1 MAGLAPP
8 TQIISAVTA
17 TRPMVEALF
26 DELRGA
32 TLDHP
37 GVTRAPYGEG
47 EAFAHAMLARKARAL
62 GYEVSHD
69 LALNTYVTL
78 PGRDR
83 SAPVLMTGSHLDSV
97 PHGGN
102 YDGAAGV
109 VAGLAAL
116 QALRALCP
124 QPERDV
130 TVMAIRAEESVWFQV
145 SYVGSRGA
153 FGILPPAA
161 LDSATR
167 IDSGR
172 SLASHMADQ
181 GADVAALREGRRH
194 LDPARIASF
203 VELHIEQAPSLLE
216 AGRPIAVGT
225 GIPGNFRYPDITI
238 SGEQAHVGLPRRFRR
253 DAALA
258 GADFATGMDR
268 IWEEHEAAGIP
279 MATTIGRFHTDAAL
293 HGMTSVPGRFL
304 MSLDVRAYDE
314 AVLAA
319 LERRVL
325 TMVAEIES
333 RRGVRFDLGA
343 RASAPVGPV
352 APLVRECL
360 ERQAIAHGL
369 DWQPLG
375 SPASHD
381 AATFAAMGVPMGM
394 VFVRN
399 ANGSH
404 NPDEAMDIDD
414 LMAGI
419 TILAGWMLESATA
432 STAG

>member
-1 MAGLAPP
+1 MTSPADLAA
-8 TQIISAVTA
+8 AVAA
-17 TRPMVEALF
+17 TRPMVAAIF
-26 DELRGA
+26 DELRAA
-32 TLDHP
+32 TLDAP

-47 EAFAHAMLARKARAL
+47 EAFAHRLLQDRARAL
-62 GYEVSHD
+62 GLEVSQD
-69 LALNTYVTL
+69 AARNTYVTL

-83 SAPVLMTGSHLDSV
+83 AAPVLMTGSHLDSV

-102 YDGAAGV
+102 FDGAAGV
-109 VAGLAAL
+109 VAGLAAIE
-116 QALRALCP
+116 ALRALHP
-124 QPERDV
+124 VPARDV

-145 SYVGSRGA
+145 SYIGSRSA
-153 FGILPPAA
+153 FGVLPAGA
-161 LDSATR
+161 LDSARR

-172 SLASHMADQ
+172 SLAAHMAES
-181 GADVAALREGRRH
+181 GADLPALRQNSPH
-194 LDPARIASF
+194 LDPARIAGF
-203 VELHIEQAPSLLE
+203 VELHIEQAPSLVE

-225 GIPGNFRYPDITI
+225 GIPGNFRYPDIVVT
-238 SGEQAHVGLPRRFRR
+238 GKQAHVGLPRRFRH

-258 GADFATGMDR
+258 GADFATGLDA
-268 IWEEHEAAGIP
+268 IWAAREAAGIP
-279 MATTIGRFHTDAAL
+279 MAATIGRFHTDAAL

-314 AVLAA
+314 AVLAGLEQEVLA
-319 LERRVL
+319 LVRR
-325 TMVAEIES
+325 IEAA
-333 RRGVRFDLGA
+333 RGVRFALGA

-352 APLVRECL
+352 APAIRDCL
-360 ERQAIAHGL
+360 ERQATALGL

-394 VFVRN
+394 IFVRN

-404 NPDEAMDIDD
+404 NPDEAMEIDD

-419 TILAGWMLESATA
+419 GMLAGWMVEAA
-432 STAG
+432 A